1 MKLNH
6 LKKATDYFNQIQKL
20 DLEIINIEKLAIK
33 IADTEQKISLSLSG
47 LSTDKKQNILDE
59 YGSLKNP
66 DKTIRNVFDLYMP
79 SFIQNKTEPKEEF
92 LFNIDE
98 VDALNVLGCLL
109 VRKQEKRK
117 ELILKL
123 KEITT

>member
-79 SFIQNKTEPKEEF
+79 SFIQNKPEPKEEF